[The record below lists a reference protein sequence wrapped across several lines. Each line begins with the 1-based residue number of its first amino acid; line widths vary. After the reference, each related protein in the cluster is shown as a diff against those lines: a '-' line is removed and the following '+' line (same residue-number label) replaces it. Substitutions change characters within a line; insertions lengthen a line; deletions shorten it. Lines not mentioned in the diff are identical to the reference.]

1 MFKREILLEL
11 LSVFLLIKYQVG
23 VTGEK
28 DCCRS
33 FYKQREKAGGHG
45 RVARAQGWG
54 GVERNC
60 EVVYQ
65 AQGRTWCFLLSSR
78 TTVCCPD
85 SLRKWTTM
93 KTQSP
98 GPVPRGVSN
107 GKEPQRQ
114 ELKRC
119 RLENSSAG
127 WLEHGDGH
135 SEPEAE
141 WESSE
146 PQCIHN
152 SSSPEPRTK
161 SWDLMVGR
169 ETYTQILVKLHQSLR
184 ERKKACGLDGSDLM
198 SWVKFPVEDSS
209 SILKPCPD
217 QNSLVPVPAALT
229 NWNTIGT
236 WLCLSEI
243 FESSRFGECCC
254 FLSLKYLSWV
264 QSEVQGWKAESSVAE
279 GPAPQ
284 QGQAAEGALHAW
296 EVF

>member
-1 MFKREILLEL
+1 MNIIRIAFRLSPHQIPSRHHRRKRLLQ
-11 LSVFLLIKYQVG
+11 VFL
-23 VTGEK
+23 
-28 DCCRS
+28 
-33 FYKQREKAGGHG
+33 QREKAGGHG

-54 GVERNC
+54 GRNC

-93 KTQSP
+93 KTQNP
-98 GPVPRGVSN
+98 GPVPRGASN

-146 PQCIHN
+146 SQCIHN

-161 SWDLMVGR
+161 SWDLFPGGEGNLHPNTCKATSVLKRKEKSLWVGR
-169 ETYTQILVKLHQSLR
+169 FRSHELGKVSCRRQFRYFKALPRPEQS
-184 ERKKACGLDGSDLM
+184 G
-198 SWVKFPVEDSS
+198 
-209 SILKPCPD
+209 PCPCCSH
-217 QNSLVPVPAALT
+217 QLEYHRHVAVFVWNFWELKVWGMLLLPVT
-229 NWNTIGT
+229 
-236 WLCLSEI
+236 
-243 FESSRFGECCC
+243 
-254 FLSLKYLSWV
+254 
-264 QSEVQGWKAESSVAE
+264 
-279 GPAPQ
+279 
-284 QGQAAEGALHAW
+284 
-296 EVF
+296 